1 MSAPVGMRIW
11 RRGCWVL
18 RRFVYF
24 ALDEIIFSER
34 GCRCLVGVDIGVEVE
49 PTANGD
55 GVEEPALTGAEDGNG
70 SGGSKTG
77 QVSRQTMMTL
87 VAPGNQNKEERVP
100 VFRKDAGRALA
111 VVNALVGGFLR

>member
-1 MSAPVGMRIW
+1 MSAQVGMRMW
-11 RRGCWVL
+11 RCGRWVL
-18 RRFVYF
+18 RRALVYF
-24 ALDEIIFSER
+24 PLDEIIFSER
-34 GCRCLVGVDIGVEVE
+34 GSRCSVGVDICVEVE

-87 VAPGNQNKEERVP
+87 VAPANRKKKQKRVP
-100 VFRKDAGRALA
+100 VFRKDAR
-111 VVNALVGGFLR
+111 LRW

>member
-1 MSAPVGMRIW
+1 MSAPVGMRMW
-11 RRGCWVL
+11 RHGRWVL
-18 RRFVYF
+18 RRALVYF

-55 GVEEPALTGAEDGNG
+55 GVDEQDGDA